1 MIQQAHSSTYNLRR
15 ENWKDTGRQI
25 CIAQYYNSQDMEVTT
40 KSTNRWVDKEE
51 LLHVQMEYSLVKK
64 MKQCHLQH
72 HR

>member
-1 MIQQAHSSTYNLRR
+1 MMQQAHSSTNNLRR

-25 CIAQYYNSQDMEVTT
+25 CIAQYDKSQDMEVTQ
-40 KSTNRWVDKEE
+40 KSTNRWVDKEQ

>member
-1 MIQQAHSSTYNLRR
+1 MIQQGHASTYNLRR

-25 CIAQYYNSQDMEVTT
+25 YIAQYDKSQDMEVTQ

-51 LLHVQMEYSLVKK
+51 LLHVKMKYSLVKK